1 MTLSQVTWPPTRG
14 RKGHFESH
22 GMYVFIKSGKVPAC
36 YTLCMESSNH
46 RVLAS
51 FSCRRGTPGR
61 LHGKNKDAP
70 KNTGVDDMSEENH
83 ALKNHSFAR
92 ISWGFSHG
100 SFWLHSL
107 LADAFRMPRAYG
119 GEYCSSVA
127 THTWMIIISIEED
140 RTIPTLRPPEN
151 EHLP

>member
-1 MTLSQVTWPPTRG
+1 MCWP
-14 RKGHFESH
+14 
-22 GMYVFIKSGKVPAC
+22 VFRAGEAPPEDAQ
-36 YTLCMESSNH
+36 TQD
-46 RVLAS
+46 A
-51 FSCRRGTPGR
+51 
-61 LHGKNKDAP
+61 GKNTDTP

-92 ISWGFSHG
+92 ISGGFSHV

-127 THTWMIIISIEED
+127 THTWMITISIEED
-140 RTIPTLRPPEN
+140 RTIPTLRPPKTN
-151 EHLP
+151 ISPKKGTSSIGNTSSN